1 VNNFSDLF
9 MVCLSL
15 SLAATVISGL
25 IYFVQK
31 VANKRLTQT
40 WKYYI
45 WLIVLFRLVIP
56 VAPEGSL
63 IGTLFSP
70 LQEQNLASDSSVP
83 ILNETKQVQETTN
96 SPEVNMNKNTSVN
109 STVPTDSEDKH
120 TSASA
125 ITTPTP
131 ATLDSASS
139 VGSITSASSTSSVTS
154 PASSTTVVST
164 FSSILW
170 MTLSIMWLIGAGLLF
185 GWKIIGYLRFKRQ
198 LNIHQVTVK
207 DELVVST
214 LAIAKQKKGIHVDVP
229 VFQNALITSPMLVGL
244 QTPCIVLPQ
253 REFTEQQ
260 LHYIFSHELTHLKR
274 GDLWLKWMAQ
284 LALCLHWFNPIIYKL
299 VKQFNQA
306 CELSCDEAVIKGMN
320 VQQKQGY
327 GETLIALA
335 ASKQASGAF
344 VGTMSTE
351 KSNLKDRLTAIMQ
364 SEKSRKP
371 RLISMLAISLVLIVS
386 AIFVG
391 SATPSI
397 KASQVDYDFSRL
409 KINDISLGQDEQD
422 IHTELYTPAPNNTS
436 LKYQHQF
443 EELNYQTNSEGR
455 IVAFMNKVYGKGAYI
470 PYVKVE
476 QKERFSPFLLKS
488 LTDLEG
494 LLGKEK
500 STWYDREQKLKSVTY
515 QDTINQIRL
524 RAIYSDQNLEL
535 VWLQVEYTTEQPKK
549 LYSPY
554 NLEVLSQAKT
564 PYIGDASK
572 VSKIAGSLN
581 TPYPTY
587 IQNFISL
594 QTTKEPYG
602 VTVFYEPRSNAELS
616 TLPPFSDVRFERQL
630 RKNALVLLSM
640 IDNAGEVTFA
650 FRSDPSP
657 ERILVENEYSEKITF
672 ERQKLEAE
680 FGSLKELG
688 NDLDKLDRLLLNWK

>member
-1 VNNFSDLF
+1 

-15 SLAATVISGL
+15 SLAATVIAGL
-25 IYFVQK
+25 IYIVQK

-83 ILNETKQVQETTN
+83 ILNENRQLQETTIL
-96 SPEVNMNKNTSVN
+96 PEVNVNKNNSVN
-109 STVPTDSEDKH
+109 STVPIASEDKRA
-120 TSASA
+120 SAS
-125 ITTPTP
+125 IGTKP
-131 ATLDSASS
+131 ATSDSASS
-139 VGSITSASSTSSVTS
+139 VGSITSASPTSSVTS
-154 PASSTTVVST
+154 SASSTTAVSS
-164 FSSILW
+164 FSSTLW
-170 MTLSIMWLIGAGLLF
+170 MTLSILWLVGAGLLF
-185 GWKIIGYLRFKRQ
+185 SWKIIGYLRFKRQ
-198 LNIHQVTVK
+198 LNTHQVTVK
-207 DELVVST
+207 DESVLSA
-214 LAIAKQKKGIHVDVP
+214 LARAKQRKGIYLDVP

-244 QTPCIVLPQ
+244 QKPCIVLPQ
-253 REFTEQQ
+253 REFNEQQ
-260 LHYIFSHELTHLKR
+260 LNYIFMHELTHLKR
-274 GDLWLKWMAQ
+274 GDLWLKWIAQ

-351 KSNLKDRLTAIMQ
+351 KNNLKDRLTAIMQ

-371 RLISMLAISLVLIVS
+371 RIISMLVISLALIVS

-397 KASQVDYDFSRL
+397 KASQVDYDFTRL
-409 KINDISLGQDEQD
+409 KINDFSLGQSEQD
-422 IHTELYTPAPNNTS
+422 IRTELYTPIAKNTT

-443 EELNYQTNSEGR
+443 EELSYQTNSEGR
-455 IVAFMNKVYGKGAYI
+455 IVAFKTKVSSEGAHI
-470 PYVKVE
+470 PYFKVDQE
-476 QKERFSPFLLKS
+476 ERIFPFMMKTLS
-488 LTDLEG
+488 DIEG
-494 LLGKEK
+494 QLGQQK
-500 STWYDREQKLKSVTY
+500 STWYDQEQKLKSVTY
-515 QDTINQIRL
+515 RDTKNGIVL
-524 RAIYSDQNLEL
+524 TAIYHDQTKKL
-535 VWLQVEYTTEQPKK
+535 VWLQVEYTTAHPTK
-549 LYSPY
+549 LYSNY

-581 TPYPTY
+581 TPYPAF
-587 IQNFISL
+587 IQKFISM

-616 TLPPFSDVRFERQL
+616 TLPSFSDVRFERQL

-650 FRSDPSP
+650 FRSSPSP
-657 ERILVENEYSEKITF
+657 EGTLVSNQYTNTITF
-672 ERQKLEAE
+672 QRKELEAE

-688 NDLDKLDRLLLNWK
+688 NDLDKLDKLLLSWK

>member
-15 SLAATVISGL
+15 SLAATVIAGL
-25 IYFVQK
+25 IYVVQK

-56 VAPEGSL
+56 VTPEGSL

-70 LQEQNLASDSSVP
+70 LQEQNLASDSSAP
-83 ILNETKQVQETTN
+83 ILNETRQLQETTN
-96 SPEVNMNKNTSVN
+96 LPEVNANKNNSVN
-109 STVPTDSEDKH
+109 STVPTSSEDNR
-120 TSASA
+120 TSASTG
-125 ITTPTP
+125 TTPTP
-131 ATLDSASS
+131 ATFDSASS
-139 VGSITSASSTSSVTS
+139 VSSVASPAISTTGVSSFSST
-154 PASSTTVVST
+154 
-164 FSSILW
+164 LW
-170 MTLSIMWLIGAGLLF
+170 MTLSILWFAGAGLLF

-198 LNIHQVTVK
+198 LNAHQVAVK
-207 DELVVST
+207 DELVLSA
-214 LAIAKQKKGIHVDVP
+214 LAIAKQKKGIHIDVP
-229 VFQNALITSPMLVGL
+229 VFENTLITSPMLVGI
-244 QTPCIVLPQ
+244 QKPCIVLPQ
-253 REFTEQQ
+253 REFNQQQ
-260 LHYIFSHELTHLKR
+260 LNYIFLHELTHLKR

-299 VKQFNQA
+299 VRQFNQA

-344 VGTMSTE
+344 VGTMSNE
-351 KSNLKDRLTAIMQ
+351 KNNLKDRLTAIMQ
-364 SEKSRKP
+364 SENSRKP
-371 RLISMLAISLVLIVS
+371 GLISILAISLVLIVS

-409 KINDISLGQDEQD
+409 KINDISLGQSEQD
-422 IHTELYTPAPNNTS
+422 IRTELYTSIPKSTT

-455 IVAFMNKVYGKGAYI
+455 IVAFMNKVYSKGAYI

-476 QKERFSPFLLKS
+476 QEERFSPFVLKS

-494 LLGKEK
+494 LLGKQK

-515 QDTINQIRL
+515 QDTMNQIEL
-524 RAIYSDQNLEL
+524 KAIYNDQGKEL
-535 VWLQVEYTTEQPKK
+535 VWLQVEYTTAQPKK
-549 LYSPY
+549 LYSDY

-581 TPYPTY
+581 IPYPAF
-587 IQNFISL
+587 IQKFISM

-602 VTVFYEPRSNAELS
+602 VTVFYEPRSNVELI
-616 TLPPFSDVRFERQL
+616 TLPQFSDVRFERQL

-650 FRSDPSP
+650 FRSSPSP
-657 ERILVENEYSEKITF
+657 EGTLVSNEYTNTITF
-672 ERQKLEAE
+672 QRKELEAE

-688 NDLDKLDRLLLNWK
+688 NDLDKLDKLLLNWK

>member
-1 VNNFSDLF
+1 

-15 SLAATVISGL
+15 SLAATVIAGL
-25 IYFVQK
+25 IYIVQK
-31 VANKRLTQT
+31 VANKRLTHT

-56 VAPEGSL
+56 AAPEGSL

-70 LQEQNLASDSSVP
+70 LQEQNSASDSSVT
-83 ILNETKQVQETTN
+83 ILNETKQVQETAN
-96 SPEVNMNKNTSVN
+96 LPEINVNKNTSVD
-109 STVPTDSEDKH
+109 STVPTASEDKH
-120 TSASA
+120 TSGSV
-125 ITTPTP
+125 
-131 ATLDSASS
+131 SS
-139 VGSITSASSTSSVTS
+139 VGSVTP
-154 PASSTTVVST
+154 PASPSTVVSS
-164 FSSILW
+164 FSSTLW
-170 MTLSIMWLIGAGLLF
+170 MTLSILWLVGAGLLF
-185 GWKIIGYLRFKRQ
+185 SWKLVGYLRFKRK
-198 LNIHQVTVK
+198 LHAHQVAVK
-207 DELVVST
+207 DGLVLSA
-214 LAIAKQKKGIHVDVP
+214 LARAKHKKGIYLDVP

-244 QTPCIVLPQ
+244 QKPYIVLPQ
-253 REFTEQQ
+253 REFNEQQ
-260 LHYIFSHELTHLKR
+260 LNYIFLHELTHLKR
-274 GDLWLKWMAQ
+274 GDLWLKWIAQ
-284 LALCLHWFNPIIYKL
+284 IALCLHWFNPFMYKL

-335 ASKQASGAF
+335 ASKQATGAF

-351 KSNLKDRLTAIMQ
+351 KNNLKDRLTAIMQ
-364 SEKSRKP
+364 SEKSSKP

-409 KINDISLGQDEQD
+409 KINDISLGQNEQD
-422 IHTELYTPAPNNTS
+422 LHTELYTPVPSNTS

-443 EELNYQTNSEGR
+443 EELSYQTNPEGR
-455 IVAFMNKVYGKGAYI
+455 IVAFNSQVYSTGAYI
-470 PYVKVE
+470 PYFKVDQE
-476 QKERFSPFLLKS
+476 ERFSPFVLKS
-488 LTDLEG
+488 ITDLEG
-494 LLGKEK
+494 LLGKQK

-515 QDTINQIRL
+515 YDTINEIAL
-524 RAIYSDQNLEL
+524 MAIYSTQDEKL

-549 LYSPY
+549 LYSDY

-572 VSKIAGSLN
+572 VSRISGSLN

-587 IQNFISL
+587 IQNFTSL

-616 TLPPFSDVRFERQL
+616 TLPPFANARFERQL

-650 FRSDPSP
+650 FRATPSP
-657 ERILVENEYSEKITF
+657 KDVLKTEDYSKKITF
-672 ERQKLEAE
+672 ERQTVEAK

-688 NDLDKLDRLLLNWK
+688 NDLDKLDKLLLNLK

>member
-1 VNNFSDLF
+1 MNNFSDLF
-9 MVCLSL
+9 IVCLSL
-15 SLAATVISGL
+15 SLAATVIAGL
-25 IYFVQK
+25 IYVVQK

-45 WLIVLFRLVIP
+45 WLIVLLRLVIP
-56 VAPEGSL
+56 VAPEGSI

-70 LQEQNLASDSSVP
+70 LQEQNLASDSLVP
-83 ILNETKQVQETTN
+83 VLNETRQLQ
-96 SPEVNMNKNTSVN
+96 
-109 STVPTDSEDKH
+109 EDKH
-120 TSASA
+120 TSALE

-131 ATLDSASS
+131 ATSGSASS
-139 VGSITSASSTSSVTS
+139 VGSVTSASPTSSVTS
-154 PASSTTVVST
+154 PASSTTGVSSL
-164 FSSILW
+164 SSTLW
-170 MTLSIMWLIGAGLLF
+170 MTLSIMWLVGAGLLF
-185 GWKIIGYLRFKRQ
+185 SWKIVGYLRFKRK
-198 LNIHQVTVK
+198 LNTQQVAVK
-207 DELVVST
+207 NEFILSA
-214 LAIAKQKKGIHVDVP
+214 LAIAKQKKGIYLDVP
-229 VFQNALITSPMLVGL
+229 VFQNPLITSPMLVGL
-244 QTPCIVLPQ
+244 QKPCIVLPQ

-260 LHYIFSHELTHLKR
+260 LDYIFLHELTHLKR

-284 LALCLHWFNPIIYKL
+284 LTLCLHWFNPIIYKL

-351 KSNLKDRLTAIMQ
+351 KNNLKDRLTSIMQ
-364 SEKSRKP
+364 SENSRKP

-386 AIFVG
+386 TIFVG

-409 KINDISLGQDEQD
+409 KINDISLGQNEQD
-422 IHTELYTPAPNNTS
+422 IHTELYTPVSSNAS

-443 EELNYQTNSEGR
+443 EELSYQTDSEGR
-455 IVAFMNKVYGKGAYI
+455 IVAFMNTVYSKGAYI

-476 QKERFSPFLLKS
+476 QEERFSPFILKS
-488 LTDLEG
+488 LTDLES
-494 LLGKEK
+494 LLGKQK

-515 QDTINQIRL
+515 QDTMNQIQL
-524 RAIYSDQNLEL
+524 RAIYSDQSKEL
-535 VWLQVEYTTEQPKK
+535 VWLQVEYTTEHPTK
-549 LYSPY
+549 LYSDY
-554 NLEVLSQAKT
+554 NLDLLSQAKT
-564 PYIGDASK
+564 PYIGDSSK
-572 VSKIAGSLN
+572 VTKIAGSLN

-587 IQNFISL
+587 IQNFIAL

-616 TLPPFSDVRFERQL
+616 TLPPFSDARFEQQL

-650 FRSDPSP
+650 FRATPSP
-657 ERILVENEYSEKITF
+657 EGVLKTEDYSKKITF
-672 ERQKLEAE
+672 ERQTLEAE

-688 NDLDKLDRLLLNWK
+688 NDLDKLDKLLLNWK

>member
-1 VNNFSDLF
+1 

-15 SLAATVISGL
+15 SLAATVIAGL
-25 IYFVQK
+25 IYVVQK

-56 VAPEGSL
+56 VTPEGSL

-70 LQEQNLASDSSVP
+70 LQEQNLASDSSAP
-83 ILNETKQVQETTN
+83 ILNETRQLQETTN
-96 SPEVNMNKNTSVN
+96 LPEVNANKNNSVN
-109 STVPTDSEDKH
+109 STVPTSSEDNR
-120 TSASA
+120 TSASTG
-125 ITTPTP
+125 TTPTP
-131 ATLDSASS
+131 ATFDSASS
-139 VGSITSASSTSSVTS
+139 AGSAASPAISTTGVSSFSST
-154 PASSTTVVST
+154 
-164 FSSILW
+164 LW
-170 MTLSIMWLIGAGLLF
+170 MTLSILWFTGAGLLF

-198 LNIHQVTVK
+198 LNTHQVTVK
-207 DELVVST
+207 DELVLSA
-214 LAIAKQKKGIHVDVP
+214 LARAKQKKGIYLDVP
-229 VFQNALITSPMLVGL
+229 VFQNALITSPMLVGI
-244 QTPCIVLPQ
+244 QKPCIVLPQ
-253 REFTEQQ
+253 REFNEQQ
-260 LHYIFSHELTHLKR
+260 LNYIFLHELTHLKR

-299 VKQFNQA
+299 VRQFNQA

-344 VGTMSTE
+344 VGTMSNE
-351 KSNLKDRLTAIMQ
+351 KNNLKDRLTAIMQ
-364 SEKSRKP
+364 SENSRKP

-409 KINDISLGQDEQD
+409 KINDISLGQSEQD
-422 IHTELYTPAPNNTS
+422 IRTELYTSIPKSTT

-455 IVAFMNKVYGKGAYI
+455 IVAFMNKVYSKGAYI

-476 QKERFSPFLLKS
+476 QEERFSPFVLKS

-494 LLGKEK
+494 LLGKQK

-515 QDTINQIRL
+515 QDTMNQIEL
-524 RAIYSDQNLEL
+524 KAIYNDQGKEL
-535 VWLQVEYTTEQPKK
+535 VWLQVEYTTAQPKK
-549 LYSPY
+549 LYSDY

-581 TPYPTY
+581 IPYPAF
-587 IQNFISL
+587 IQKFISM

-602 VTVFYEPRSNAELS
+602 VTVFYEPRSNVELI
-616 TLPPFSDVRFERQL
+616 TLPQFSDVRFERQL

-650 FRSDPSP
+650 FRSSPSP
-657 ERILVENEYSEKITF
+657 EGTLVSNEYTNTITF
-672 ERQKLEAE
+672 QRKELEAE

-688 NDLDKLDRLLLNWK
+688 NDLDKLDKLLLNWK

>member
-1 VNNFSDLF
+1 MNNFIDLF

-15 SLAATVISGL
+15 SLAATFIAGL
-25 IYFVQK
+25 IYIMQK
-31 VANKRLTQT
+31 VANKQLSQT

-70 LQEQNLASDSSVP
+70 LQEQNLASDSLVP
-83 ILNETKQVQETTN
+83 ILNETKQVQETT
-96 SPEVNMNKNTSVN
+96 SLPEVNVNKNTSVN
-109 STVPTDSEDKH
+109 STDPTDSEEQRA
-120 TSASA
+120 SAS
-125 ITTPTP
+125 IDTTP
-131 ATLDSASS
+131 
-139 VGSITSASSTSSVTS
+139 VTSS
-154 PASSTTVVST
+154 ASSTTVVST
-164 FSSILW
+164 FSSTLW
-170 MTLSIMWLIGAGLLF
+170 MTLSIMWLVGAGLLF
-185 GWKIIGYLRFKRQ
+185 GWKIIGYLHFKRQ

-207 DELVVST
+207 DETVLSA
-214 LAIAKQKKGIHVDVP
+214 LALAKQKKGIHLDIP

-244 QTPCIVLPQ
+244 QKPCIILPQ
-253 REFTEQQ
+253 REFKEQQ
-260 LHYIFSHELTHLKR
+260 LNYIFLHELTHLKR
-274 GDLWLKWMAQ
+274 GDLWLKWIAQ

-306 CELSCDEAVIKGMN
+306 CELSCDEAVIKGMD

-344 VGTMSTE
+344 VGTMSNE
-351 KSNLKDRLTAIMQ
+351 KNNLKDRLTAIMQ

-371 RLISMLAISLVLIVS
+371 RPISMLAISLVLIVS

-409 KINDISLGQDEQD
+409 KINNISLGQSEQD
-422 IHTELYTPAPNNTS
+422 IRTESYTPVTKNDT

-455 IVAFMNKVYGKGAYI
+455 LVAFKTSVSSEGTRI
-470 PYVKVE
+470 PYFKVDQE
-476 QKERFSPFLLKS
+476 ERIFPFMMKT
-488 LTDLEG
+488 LTDIEG
-494 LLGKEK
+494 QLGQQK

-515 QDTINQIRL
+515 QDTKNGIAL
-524 RAIYSDQNLEL
+524 TAIYHNQTKNL
-535 VWLQVEYTTEQPKK
+535 VWLQVEYTTAHPTK
-549 LYSPY
+549 LYSNY

-572 VSKIAGSLN
+572 VSTIAGSLN

-602 VTVFYEPRSNAELS
+602 VTVFYEPRSNAEFS

-650 FRSDPSP
+650 FRSSPSP
-657 ERILVENEYSEKITF
+657 EGVLKSEDYSKKITF
-672 ERQKLEAE
+672 ERRTLEAE
-680 FGSLKELG
+680 FGSLKALG
-688 NDLDKLDRLLLNWK
+688 NDLNKLDKLLLNWK

>member
-1 VNNFSDLF
+1 

-15 SLAATVISGL
+15 SLAATVIAGL
-25 IYFVQK
+25 IYVVQK

-70 LQEQNLASDSSVP
+70 LQEQNLTSDSSVP
-83 ILNETKQVQETTN
+83 ILNETIQVQETTKLA
-96 SPEVNMNKNTSVN
+96 EVNVNKNNSVN
-109 STVPTDSEDKH
+109 STVPTFSEDKH

-131 ATLDSASS
+131 TTLDSTSS
-139 VGSITSASSTSSVTS
+139 VGSVTSVSSNGSVSSPAISTAGMSPLSST
-154 PASSTTVVST
+154 
-164 FSSILW
+164 LW
-170 MTLSIMWLIGAGLLF
+170 MTLSILWLVGSGLLF
-185 GWKIIGYLRFKRQ
+185 SWKIIGYLRFKRQ
-198 LNIHQVTVK
+198 LNTHQVAVK
-207 DELVVST
+207 DNLILDT
-214 LAIAKQKKGIHVDVP
+214 LALAKQKKGIHLDVH

-260 LHYIFSHELTHLKR
+260 LNYIFSHELTHLKR

-299 VKQFNQA
+299 VNQFNQA

-335 ASKQASGAF
+335 TSKQASGAF

-351 KSNLKDRLTAIMQ
+351 KNNLKARLTAIMQ

-371 RLISMLAISLVLIVS
+371 RLLSMLAISLVLIVG
-386 AIFVG
+386 AIVIG

-397 KASQVDYDFSRL
+397 KATQVNYDFSRL
-409 KINDISLGQDEQD
+409 KINDISLGQYEQD
-422 IHTELYTPAPNNTS
+422 IHTELYTPVRKITS

-455 IVAFMNKVYGKGAYI
+455 IVAFMNKVYAKGAYI

-476 QKERFSPFLLKS
+476 QQEHFSPFILKS

-500 STWYDREQKLKSVTY
+500 STWYDRHQRLKSVTY
-515 QDTINQIRL
+515 QDAVNKIQL
-524 RAIYSDQNLEL
+524 RVIYSDQSKEL
-535 VWLQVEYTTEQPKK
+535 VWLQVEFTTEQPKR
-549 LYSPY
+549 LYSSY

-564 PYIGDASK
+564 PYIGDVSK
-572 VSKIAGSLN
+572 VATIAGSLN

-616 TLPPFSDVRFERQL
+616 TLAPFSDVHFERQL

-657 ERILVENEYSEKITF
+657 ERILVENEYPDKITF
-672 ERQKLEAE
+672 ERKKLEAE

-688 NDLDKLDRLLLNWK
+688 NDVDKLDLLLLNWK